1 MGDFYTTSPTQA
13 SQSQVQTHRESNNAY
28 SIASRI
34 PRPKQLTFLGTAN
47 NLLDFFSPKNSLC
60 PLDLG
65 AKQFLRRP
73 TTALGRLGERK
84 DLLGQFRF
92 RLFPSRLWPRGKQ
105 AGFARLLHQL
115 LGAEQGGEMPGNAV
129 QRGWSRMSGAM
140 LFRVLDLFPV
150 SPDLIDIFDFHA
162 AEHVRMAA
170 DQLFGDVPR
179 HLVEVEGA
187 AFLRQLA

>member
-73 TTALGRLGERK
+73 TTALGRLASAK
-84 DLLGQFRF
+84 ISLANFVFVCFR
-92 RLFPSRLWPRGKQ
+92 P
-105 AGFARLLHQL
+105 AC
-115 LGAEQGGEMPGNAV
+115 
-129 QRGWSRMSGAM
+129 
-140 LFRVLDLFPV
+140 
-150 SPDLIDIFDFHA
+150 
-162 AEHVRMAA
+162 
-170 DQLFGDVPR
+170 
-179 HLVEVEGA
+179 
-187 AFLRQLA
+187 